1 MTDYDVGIVY
11 VLTNPAM
18 PDLIK
23 IGITTSATEL
33 TVRLKTLFSTSV
45 PFPFTCYAAYEV
57 ANYKKVEKAL
67 HEAFGVHRVNVN
79 REFFKMEPHRVKI
92 LLDSFGK
99 KDVTPSTILVETPT
113 DVTATEKYVDGSE
126 RKSNFTFSAVNIPVG
141 TVLQFA
147 DDDTI
152 TCTVVDDRK
161 VQYNGVVTSLSNAA
175 QQVLRLK
182 GKEWPSV
189 RGPQMWI
196 FEEETL
202 SERRERLEL
211 NAAENG

>member
-1 MTDYDVGIVY
+1 M
-11 VLTNPAM
+11 
-18 PDLIK
+18 
-23 IGITTSATEL
+23 L
-33 TVRLKTLFSTSV
+33 TVNFLKW
-45 PFPFTCYAAYEV
+45 
-57 ANYKKVEKAL
+57 
-67 HEAFGVHRVNVN
+67 N
-79 REFFKMEPHRVKI
+79 RIVLKCV
-92 LLDSFGK
+92 LDSFGK
-99 KDVTPSTILVETPT
+99 KDVTPSTIFVETPT
-113 DVTATEKYVDGSE
+113 DAKATEQYVDVAE

-211 NAAENG
+211 NATEVS